1 VTLITGSELSSKPV
15 ELRSTGQPMAAVPT
29 LGLSLHAFRIWI
41 RGLIAQALQH
51 GQAGILGEPGVCGRE
66 LAHIEGGP
74 AVGMDFTHVQATAT
88 QAYLRE
94 VATFML
100 GIEVAHQ
107 DRITRSSSVE
117 FRSTEQP
124 HRLSVRQSA
133 LPTLV
138 YW

>member
-1 VTLITGSELSSKPV
+1 
-15 ELRSTGQPMAAVPT
+15 
-29 LGLSLHAFRIWI
+29 
-41 RGLIAQALQH
+41 
-51 GQAGILGEPGVCGRE
+51 
-66 LAHIEGGP
+66 
-74 AVGMDFTHVQATAT
+74 MDFTHVQATAT

-94 VATFML
+94 VATFM

>member
-1 VTLITGSELSSKPV
+1 
-15 ELRSTGQPMAAVPT
+15 MAAVPT

-74 AVGMDFTHVQATAT
+74 AVGADFTHVQATGT

-94 VATFML
+94 VATFMGMEL
-100 GIEVAHQ
+100 AH
-107 DRITRSSSVE
+107 
-117 FRSTEQP
+117 
-124 HRLSVRQSA
+124 
-133 LPTLV
+133 
-138 YW
+138 